1 MDNNKIKE
9 EIRNYKLYKIQI
21 TDQKIREF
29 ENTFKKIEEKS
40 IFRSIKDF
48 SLNSFRIILLL
59 LSILTVSFSLIF
71 FFPELIV
78 TIIEKSTKSSLTQD
92 SKTILL
98 LNHNVFS
105 YIFFS
110 TSMVLFILTYTVN
123 KNIKNRNYTFKL
135 HQLTSDIISH
145 LKDISK
151 DEKTKYEAYVEN
163 IK

>member
-135 HQLTSDIISH
+135 HQLTSDIINH

>member
-1 MDNNKIKE
+1 MENNRITE

-40 IFRSIKDF
+40 IFKSIKDF
-48 SLNSFRIILLL
+48 SLNSFKIILLL
-59 LSILTVSFSLIF
+59 LSILTVSFSIIF
-71 FFPELIV
+71 FFPELIIS
-78 TIIEKSTKSSLTQD
+78 IIEKSTKSSLSQD
-92 SKTILL
+92 NKTILL
-98 LNHNVFS
+98 LNHNIFS

-110 TSMVLFILTYTVN
+110 TSIILFILTYTVN

-135 HQLTSDIISH
+135 HQLTNDIINH

-163 IK
+163 TK